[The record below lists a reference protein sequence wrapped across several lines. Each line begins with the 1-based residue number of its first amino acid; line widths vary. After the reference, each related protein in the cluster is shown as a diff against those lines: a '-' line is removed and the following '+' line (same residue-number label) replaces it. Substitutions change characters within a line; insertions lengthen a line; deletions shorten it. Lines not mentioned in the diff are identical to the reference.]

1 MLERVAHRMIDARP
15 QMLIIG
21 ARGHARAVVDVVEG
35 EARYR
40 IAGLIDS
47 FQPAGAESLGYRILG
62 AEADVP
68 ALCGRHGI
76 AALFVAIGDNYQR
89 LAMMERLR
97 AAAPGIE
104 FATCIHP
111 QACVSSAATLGAG
124 TVMMPGAIVMGG
136 SMVGEGCVLNTGSSL
151 DHDSV
156 MEDGATLAPGARTG
170 GYVHLGR
177 RSYIGMG
184 AVITP
189 RCRIGA
195 DTVIGAGSVVLGD
208 VPERVVSYGVPACVV
223 RSRNPADSYL

>member
-15 QMLIIG
+15 QLLIIG
-21 ARGHARAVVDVVEG
+21 ARGHARSVVDVVEA

-47 FQPAGAESLGYRILG
+47 FQPAGTESLGYRILG

-68 ALCGRHGI
+68 ALCERHGI
-76 AALFVAIGDNYQR
+76 AALFVAIGDNFQR
-89 LAMMERLR
+89 LAMMARLR
-97 AAAPGIE
+97 TAAPGIE
-104 FATCIHP
+104 YATCIHP
-111 QACVSSAATLGAG
+111 QACVSPAATLGAG

-136 SMVGEGCVLNTGSSL
+136 STVGEGCVLNTGSSL
-151 DHDSV
+151 DHDCV

-184 AVITP
+184 AVIVP
-189 RCRIGA
+189 RRCIGA
-195 DTVIGAGSVVLGD
+195 DTLIGAGSVVLGD
-208 VPERVVSYGVPACVV
+208 IPAGWTAFGSPCRTV
-223 RSRNPADSYL
+223 RTREIDSPYL